1 MTMTKKQAIKYH
13 IEHMNDIDLIHLIG
27 EIYCYYGGD
36 DEYVFYNMDEF
47 NDIYEGSY
55 PLKIAED
62 VTNAC
67 MVGDFDIA
75 DDYFYYD
82 RAGVLRSCD
91 EATAADLIRT
101 NCTNDLVNDFMNMR
115 DCEPVADCDSDLW
128 DTIMADDDAVF
139 DDEGYEILK

>member
-1 MTMTKKQAIKYH
+1 MTMTKKQAIEYH
-13 IEHMNDIDLIHLIG
+13 VEHMHDIDLIHLIG

-36 DEYVFYNMDEF
+36 DEYIFYNMDEF

-55 PLKIAED
+55 PLKIAVD
-62 VTNAC
+62 VTNAH
-67 MVGDFDIA
+67 GNFDID

-82 RAGVLRSCD
+82 CTGVLHSCD

-101 NCTNDLVNDFMNMR
+101 NCMDSLVDDFMNMR
-115 DCEPVADCDSDLW
+115 NCEPVADCDSDLW
-128 DTIMADDDAVF
+128 DIITADDNALF